1 MASEGYKSFKSSSH
15 AGLNVS
21 RYQKA
26 FVLIKVDPGHEEEV
40 MDNLFKLDEVKEV
53 HVVPG
58 EWDLLA
64 VILAEKEV
72 ILPSDEKVY
81 DLVMRKIGKIKH
93 IRDTL
98 TMVSHF
104 AKTK

>member
-1 MASEGYKSFKSSSH
+1 MS
-15 AGLNVS
+15 S

-26 FVLIKVDPGHEEEV
+26 FVLVKVDPGHEESV
-40 MDNLFKLDEVKEV
+40 VNDLLKLDEVKEV

-64 VILAEKEV
+64 IIEQEKNV
-72 ILPSDEKVY
+72 VVPSDEQVY
-81 DLVMRKIGKIKH
+81 KLVMGRIGKVKH
-93 IRDTL
+93 IRDTN

-104 AKTK
+104 SRYK